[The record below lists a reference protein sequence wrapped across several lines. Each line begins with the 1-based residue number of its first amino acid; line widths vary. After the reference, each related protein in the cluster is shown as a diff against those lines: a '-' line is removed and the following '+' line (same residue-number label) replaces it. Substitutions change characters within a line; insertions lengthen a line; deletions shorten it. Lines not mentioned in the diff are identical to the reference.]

1 MDYGDY
7 VGWKSPFAKTRF
19 SERQRW
25 LCQPSAGGI
34 DYTPQLFS
42 NMKETREWNSQSA
55 VKNRA
60 QAANQQPVR
69 TQINV
74 SMSTAGV
81 FTTMVELRFVVTEP
95 GGTKRAPQG
104 CEVLQVVAMSR
115 CSRPKPNS
123 EFLP

>member
-1 MDYGDY
+1 
-7 VGWKSPFAKTRF
+7 
-19 SERQRW
+19 
-25 LCQPSAGGI
+25 
-34 DYTPQLFS
+34 
-42 NMKETREWNSQSA
+42 MKETREWNSQSA

-60 QAANQQPVR
+60 QAANQQPAR

-81 FTTMVELRFVVTEP
+81 LTTKVELRFVVTEP

-104 CEVLQVVAMSR
+104 CKVLQVVAMSR
-115 CSRPKPNS
+115 CSKPKPNS